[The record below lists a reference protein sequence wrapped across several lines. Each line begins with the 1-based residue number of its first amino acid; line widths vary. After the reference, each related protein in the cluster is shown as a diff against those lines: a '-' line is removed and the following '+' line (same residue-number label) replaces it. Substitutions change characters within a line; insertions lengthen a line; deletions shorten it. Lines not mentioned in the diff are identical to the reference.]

1 MKTRHLLPASLA
13 VLFAL
18 VPRAGS
24 AQYTDSTANHTTV
37 TTTVSSQ
44 TVVNT
49 TISPTDSS
57 IAVALIAANQKE
69 VAEAEAAISQTES
82 DRVKEF
88 ARRLQR
94 DHAKAIE
101 DLQAFLQKSHGGM
114 SSGMAGDS
122 AKAAP
127 PSLEGA
133 SYQGK
138 TGKDFDK
145 AWIEA
150 ITTEHRLAIDDLRDN
165 VIPKI
170 QDSSLKALAQ
180 GLLPVMGTHLR
191 EAEQIQAE
199 LK

>member
-1 MKTRHLLPASLA
+1 MKTRPILPASLA

-18 VPRAGS
+18 APRAGF
-24 AQYTDSTANHTTV
+24 AQYTDSTANRTTV

-44 TVVNT
+44 TVVNA

-57 IAVALIAANQKE
+57 IAADLITANQKE
-69 VAEAEAAISQTES
+69 VAEAEAAISQASSE
-82 DRVKEF
+82 RVKEF

-94 DHAKAIE
+94 DHTKAIQ
-101 DLQAFLQKSHGGM
+101 DLQTFLQKSHAGM

-122 AKAAP
+122 AKVAP

-133 SYQGK
+133 SFQGK

-145 AWIEA
+145 AWIET
-150 ITTEHRLAIDDLRDN
+150 IESEHQHAIDDLRDN

-170 QDSSLKALAQ
+170 QDSSLKDLAQ
-180 GLLPVMGTHLR
+180 GLLPVMGNHLR
-191 EAEQIQAE
+191 EAEAIEAE
-199 LK
+199 IK

>member
-1 MKTRHLLPASLA
+1 MKIRHFLPASLA
-13 VLFAL
+13 AMMAL
-18 VPRAGS
+18 ATSAVS
-24 AQYTDSTANHTTV
+24 AQVTDSTSRTTV

-44 TVVNT
+44 TVVNA

-57 IAVALIAANQKE
+57 IAVTLIAANQKE
-69 VAEAEAAISQTES
+69 IAEAELAISQATT
-82 DRVKEF
+82 DRIKEF

-94 DHAKAIE
+94 DHTKAVA
-101 DLQAFLQKSHGGM
+101 DLQDFLTKSHAGM
-114 SSGMAGDS
+114 SSGVAGDS

-127 PSLEGA
+127 PSLDGA

-150 ITTEHRLAIDDLRDN
+150 IENEHRLAIDDLRDN

-170 QDSSLKALAQ
+170 QDSSLKNLVQ
-180 GLLPVMGTHLR
+180 GLLPVMGNHLR
-191 EAEQIQAE
+191 EAESIEAE
-199 LK
+199 IK

>member
-18 VPRAGS
+18 APRVGS
-24 AQYTDSTANHTTV
+24 AQYDSTAKTTV

-49 TISPTDSS
+49 TTSPTDSS
-57 IAVALIAANQKE
+57 IAVALIAANQNE
-69 VAEAEAAISQTES
+69 VTQAEAAINTTES

-94 DHAKAIE
+94 DHAKAVA

-122 AKAAP
+122 AKPVP
-127 PSLEGA
+127 PSSDTP

-145 AWIEA
+145 AWIETIEDQHKAA
-150 ITTEHRLAIDDLRDN
+150 IADLRDN
-165 VIPKI
+165 VIPRI
-170 QDSSLKALAQ
+170 QDPALKALAE
-180 GLLPVMGTHLR
+180 GLLPVMGNHLR
-191 EAEQIQAE
+191 EAESIEAE